1 MIADIDL
8 KHYYVKFQAEAKDVK
23 EKVDKDLEIAIEV
36 RDKHRD
42 IIDKKKRYIYGAYGI
57 DLDNYPELKDNIVDK
72 DLKLQV
78 IKLYRDDENPNG
90 TSSVLYYLY
99 TYLNDV
105 KRVYILSKKKI
116 EIDRRVNL
124 SFSEYKTIVY
134 NYYRYTV
141 HKCLLEGFMYDIAD
155 ESIEFLINRYKT
167 DNCKPGKKIVD
178 LKATSAKLKEIKE
191 KGLIPYNKEDAEI
204 AKVRN
209 IKYEGVPYI
218 VYRFDKFYYKLEI
231 NIRTNRKTYIDFK
244 RFDRIHDSIRGMTQS
259 EVAEQCVSKEQIYS
273 LKCDIH
279 HKLKILLNYD
289 NMAYLNFIRNA
300 EQDKFTNGIY
310 NRQNRQ
316 RFQSR

>member
-1 MIADIDL
+1 MIADIGL
-8 KHYYVKFQAEAKDVK
+8 KHYYTKFQAETKDVK
-23 EKVDKDLEIAIEV
+23 EKIDKDLEVAIKV
-36 RDKHRD
+36 CNKHKE
-42 IIDKKKRYIYGAYGI
+42 IIDKKKKYIYSTYNI
-57 DLDNYPELKDNIVDK
+57 NLDDYPELKDNIVNK

-99 TYLNDV
+99 TYLNDI

-116 EIDRRVNL
+116 ETDRRVNL
-124 SFSEYKTIVY
+124 SFSEYRTIVY
-134 NYYRYTV
+134 NYYRYAV
-141 HKCLLEGFMYDIAD
+141 HKCLLEGFMYTLAD
-155 ESIEFLINRYKT
+155 ESIEFIINRYKT
-167 DNCKPGKKIVD
+167 DKCKPGKKIAD

-204 AKVRN
+204 AKLRG

-218 VYRFDKFYYKLEI
+218 VYRFDKYYYKLEI
-231 NIRTNRKTYIDFK
+231 NIRSNRKTYIDFK
-244 RFDRIHDSIRGMTQS
+244 RFDRIHDSIRGMTQA
-259 EVAEQCVSKEQIYS
+259 EVAEICTSKEQIYS
-273 LKCDIH
+273 LQCDIH

-316 RFQSR
+316 RFQSK